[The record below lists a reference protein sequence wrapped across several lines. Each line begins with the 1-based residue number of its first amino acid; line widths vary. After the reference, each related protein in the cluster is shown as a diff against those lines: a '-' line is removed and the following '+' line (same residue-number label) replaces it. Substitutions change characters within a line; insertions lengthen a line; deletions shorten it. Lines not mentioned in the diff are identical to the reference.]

1 MPTTVRSSTPRRIPR
16 KTHVFVSFDFDRD
29 RVLRDFVIGQ
39 ARNPDSPFNVTNW
52 SLKESAPMRAWL
64 AEAERRIARCDV
76 LLVMVGP
83 QTYRAPGV
91 RKEIA
96 LARRLGVPVRQVIG
110 YRDTSPKAV
119 PPAAGCTAGAG
130 RRSRRCSRPR
140 RAVPLELPERDVL
153 DQLER
158 QLARYQAIIAR
169 LAISS
174 TQVKTWCVTA
184 LGALV
189 ALAVNRD
196 EPRLLAVGVALV
208 IGFYVLDCYYLVVE
222 RHFRDHSA
230 RLVDD
235 LAAGRIE
242 DWTRLAK
249 VEGPKLGAKQWRAI
263 AECGK
268 SLAVSPFYA
277 VLALLLA
284 VGLVLSV

>member
-1 MPTTVRSSTPRRIPR
+1 M
-16 KTHVFVSFDFDRD
+16 
-29 RVLRDFVIGQ
+29 
-39 ARNPDSPFNVTNW
+39 
-52 SLKESAPMRAWL
+52 
-64 AEAERRIARCDV
+64 
-76 LLVMVGP
+76 
-83 QTYRAPGV
+83 
-91 RKEIA
+91 
-96 LARRLGVPVRQVIG
+96 
-110 YRDTSPKAV
+110 
-119 PPAAGCTAGAG
+119 
-130 RRSRRCSRPR
+130 
-140 RAVPLELPERDVL
+140 PLELPERDLL

-158 QLARYQAIIAR
+158 QLARHQAIIAR
-169 LAISS
+169 LATSS

-196 EPRLLAVGVALV
+196 EPQLLGVGVALV
-208 IGFYVLDCYYLVVE
+208 IGFYVLDCYYVVVE
-222 RHFRDHSA
+222 RHFRDDSA
-230 RLVDD
+230 HLVDD

-277 VLALLLA
+277 VLALLLV